1 MGKFIGLKGKD
12 GQDIG
17 CGRLQFQPHGV
28 ILANTEKNTARG
40 FVRLH
45 FDAYEASRYGYE
57 FDLLLRK
64 TPKEA
69 SRNLIEAV
77 SGSGKALFDVEME
90 GVVVFKF
97 KGTGTQEAQPMG
109 AVEDVLFAPI
119 DPVAAAKNDKPWWK
133 LRLNENGEEPAGDET
148 NAGAASIG
156 ASTIDLDDV
165 EAEEL
170 IEQKNAKSGEAKDS
184 GATIGII
191 VAVVVLTVGAIAVGL
206 FCKSRASEDEK
217 AEKPAKASARQE
229 AYKVESESGE
239 VPAEAVPNQAAAP
252 EDSLD
257 VTVQKSIDVLV
268 GSNPVDATVDGAPL
282 SPPLGKHKVADS
294 PDYKTADALQKI

>member
-1 MGKFIGLKGKD
+1 M
-12 GQDIG
+12 
-17 CGRLQFQPHGV
+17 
-28 ILANTEKNTARG
+28 
-40 FVRLH
+40 RLH

-57 FDLLLRK
+57 FDLLIRK

-69 SRNLIEAV
+69 SRNLVEAV
-77 SGSGKALFDVEME
+77 ALGKNLFDVEME

-109 AVEDVLFAPI
+109 AVEDVLLAPI
-119 DPVAAAKNDKPWWK
+119 DPVAAGKNDKPWWK

-170 IEQKNAKSGEAKDS
+170 IEQKNADSGEAKDS

-239 VPAEAVPNQAAAP
+239 VPAEAVPKQAAAP

-268 GSNPVDATVDGAPL
+268 GANPVDATVDAPL

-294 PDYKTADALQKI
+294 PDYKTADALQKSEFV

>member
-1 MGKFIGLKGKD
+1 
-12 GQDIG
+12 
-17 CGRLQFQPHGV
+17 
-28 ILANTEKNTARG
+28 
-40 FVRLH
+40 VRLH
-45 FDAYEASRYGYE
+45 FDAYEASRFGYE
-57 FDLLLRK
+57 FDLLIRK
-64 TPKEA
+64 YVPHEDGKRDLVE
-69 SRNLIEAV
+69 NV
-77 SGSGKALFDVEME
+77 SLGKYVFDVGME
-90 GVVVFKF
+90 GVVIMRF

-109 AVEDVLFAPI
+109 AVEDVLAQPL
-119 DPVAAAKNDKPWWK
+119 DPVAAANKPWWK
-133 LRLNENGEEPAGDET
+133 LRLNENGEEPQGDET
-148 NAGAASIG
+148 NAGAVG
-156 ASTIDLDDV
+156 STIDLDDV

-170 IEQKNAKSGEAKDS
+170 IEQKKNSGESKDN

-217 AEKPAKASARQE
+217 AEKPAKVSARQD

-239 VPAEAVPNQAAAP
+239 VPAEAVPKQAAAP

-268 GSNPVDATVDGAPL
+268 GANPVDATVDAPL

-294 PDYKTADALQKI
+294 PDYKTADALQKSEFV